1 MDTKNKF
8 YIEAN
13 NFCPYWWNF
22 YKQDKRIYHNLD
34 HINSFDWDSC
44 PSLEAAFAGL
54 FHDANYDPCR
64 SDNEE
69 QACLVVDKYPD
80 IPNKERVKALIMS
93 TKEHWKHFK
102 IGNPMSYCDSDIYWL
117 HANDLRYFIDETV
130 DIHSTELKVFREYQ
144 FVDFDT
150 YRSNRIDILNK
161 YKKHG
166 LISYTGKER
175 RIDAITTFLNNWK
188 PNIGLYPGSFNPFH
202 IGHLDVLEKAEKL
215 FDKVIVAQGH
225 DRNKP
230 KPAYNILDCKTLK
243 TRQVIQFDSDIFS
256 FLRNISHRVNLTV
269 VRGIRNGGDLTS
281 EMAFQQMITEQTRM
295 LSVNIFTNP
304 LYNHVSSGI
313 VRQLDDL
320 DVHHNYNVE

>member
-54 FHDANYDPCR
+54 FHDANYDPRR

-80 IPNKERVKALIMS
+80 IPNKERVKELIMS
-93 TKEHWKHFK
+93 TKEHWKHYK
-102 IGNPMSYCDSDIYWL
+102 ITPDIIWL
-117 HANDLRYFIDETV
+117 HYNDLVYFGAGNDL
-130 DIHSTELKVFREYQ
+130 DIHTTELKVFKEYQ
-144 FVDFDT
+144 FIDFDT
-150 YRSNRIDILNK
+150 YRSNRVKILEQYKQHPFCDSNRINDI
-161 YKKHG
+161 
-166 LISYTGKER
+166 I
-175 RIDAITTFLNNWK
+175 TFLSAWK
-188 PNIGLYPGSFNPFH
+188 PNVGLYPGSFNKFH
-202 IGHLDVLEKAEKL
+202 VGHLDVLEKAEKL
-215 FDKVIVAQGH
+215 FDKVIIAQGH

-230 KPAYNILDCKTLK
+230 KPAYNILDCKTLQN
-243 TRQVIQFDSDIFS
+243 RQVVQFDSDIFS
-256 FLRNISHRVNLTV
+256 FLRNISYRVNLTV

-304 LYNHVSSGI
+304 LYNHVSSSI
-313 VRQLDDL
+313 VRQLDEL
-320 DVHHNYNVE
+320 NVPHNYSVE